1 MLTASLAA
9 KLIRQILADYNFW
22 PTSESDS
29 PLRVTRSTNALT
41 DAAILSRD
49 ASMRRAAVGD
59 ITPPYKAP
67 NRRIEYKTLDQT
79 FKPLVASALLTVQTI
94 AQSVQD
100 GTNGLEMLEIPIL
113 SEGYANEQSE
123 FLIQLYSTF
132 KQLANHQVCYVIDG
146 DADSS
151 DVYTGLFIT
160 GESIDGQVIIA
171 QSLLIQT

>member
-9 KLIRQILADYNFW
+9 KLIRQILVDYNFW

-29 PLRVTRSTNALT
+29 PLRITRSTTVLT

-100 GTNGLEMLEIPIL
+100 GTNGLEMLEIPI
-113 SEGYANEQSE
+113 EQSE
-123 FLIQLYSTF
+123 FLVQLYSAF

-171 QSLLIQT
+171 QTLLIQT